1 MQPNPHPAFDL
12 IEEARFA
19 RRMLAITDASLVKII
34 EAAEPKP
41 AAAPIERARPA
52 RLEVPTVN
60 PEGWTDDVIALVR
73 SGRALG
79 ATAREIAGEVSAM
92 FGLAVTPQVVLAAVM
107 HFDLDRRE
115 ISQHQDCAIG
125 TMVHEAAGAPAAP
138 VVAHEAAPA
147 IDEAPAAALAQDE
160 PEQTGRERESA
171 RLRELWEAGTA
182 YRDIAVTM
190 KREGFKPRTVNGWI
204 GRAHRIGLTRP
215 TQEASRAA
223 AAESIAKPA
232 AAPTL
237 AAESSDDGPAKPWH
251 AEARRLYAKGLGCY
265 AISKE
270 VGASDCAVRILLIP
284 GYREKMR
291 DQQRA
296 ARNGRAQPTRP
307 APSLPPV
314 SAPKPQPRPREP
326 KTKPQH
332 KTERRAVSKAT
343 PAVLPW
349 SIPEK
354 QEALATDIPADGAC
368 IALQDLQPD
377 HCRWP
382 MGAGPD
388 HQQTYCGCPKSRH
401 GSSYCDAH
409 ARRAFAEW
417 PPRAPIKRPTR
428 MARALSALPDAPAR
442 QPERIA

>member
-1 MQPNPHPAFDL
+1 MMQPDLHPAFDL

-41 AAAPIERARPA
+41 VAAPIEPARPA

-60 PEGWTDDVIALVR
+60 PEGWTDEVIALVR

-79 ATAREIAGEVSAM
+79 ATVQQIAGEVSAM

-115 ISQHQDCAIG
+115 VKPPQDCAIG
-125 TMVHEAAGAPAAP
+125 AMFHEVAAPEPVADQPCDASP
-138 VVAHEAAPA
+138 VVAHEPAP
-147 IDEAPAAALAQDE
+147 DE
-160 PEQTGRERESA
+160 PEQTGRERENA
-171 RLRELWEAGTA
+171 RLRELWAAGTA
-182 YRDIAVTM
+182 FRDVAAIM

-232 AAPTL
+232 
-237 AAESSDDGPAKPWH
+237 EWE
-251 AEARRLYAKGLGCY
+251 AEARRLYAAGCGLNPY
-265 AISKE
+265 QISKQLG
-270 VGASDCAVRILLIP
+270 VPDYAVRKVVIP
-284 GYREKMR
+284 GYNTREGRK
-291 DQQRA
+291 A
-296 ARNGRAQPTRP
+296 AQAAAIRP

-314 SAPKPQPRPREP
+314 SVPKPQPRPREP
-326 KTKPQH
+326 ETKPQP
-332 KTERRAVSKAT
+332 KPERRAA
-343 PAVLPW
+343 ADLPW
-349 SIPEK
+349 APPARTVVACNAE
-354 QEALATDIPADGAC
+354 IPAPGKGLH
-368 IALQDLQPD
+368 ISALELD
-377 HCRWP
+377 HCRWL
-382 MGAGPD
+382 MGPGADG
-388 HQQTYCGCPKSRH
+388 HETYCGCQKSRH

-409 ARRAFAEW
+409 AVKAFNEW
-417 PPRAPIKRPTR
+417 PPRTPIKRPTR
-428 MARALSALPDAPAR
+428 MARPMSALPDAPAR

>member
-1 MQPNPHPAFDL
+1 MQPEHPAFDL

-34 EAAEPKP
+34 EAADPKP
-41 AAAPIERARPA
+41 PAAPIEPARPA

-60 PEGWTDDVIALVR
+60 PEGWTDEVLALVR
-73 SGRALG
+73 SGRLLG
-79 ATAREIAGEVSAM
+79 ATAQQIAGEVSAM

-107 HFDLDRRE
+107 HFDLDRRDE
-115 ISQHQDCAIG
+115 
-125 TMVHEAAGAPAAP
+125 VAAPEPVADRPCDASP
-138 VVAHEAAPA
+138 VVAHEAALADDTLAEQP
-147 IDEAPAAALAQDE
+147 AQDE
-160 PEQTGRERESA
+160 PEQTGRELENA
-171 RLRELWEAGTA
+171 RLRELWTAGA
-182 YRDIAVTM
+182 AFRDIAATM

-204 GRAHRIGLTRP
+204 GRAHRIGLSRP

-232 AAPTL
+232 AAPPV
-237 AAESSDDGPAKPWH
+237 AAEPSDEEPARPWH
-251 AEARRLYAKGLGCY
+251 PEARRMHAEGASAY
-265 AISKE
+265 AIAKKIG
-270 VGASDCAVRILLIP
+270 VSDFLVRCLIQP
-284 GYREKMR
+284 GYRQKNRENIKAIR
-291 DQQRA
+291 AQRA
-296 ARNGRAQPTRP
+296 PSNKAP
-307 APSLPPV
+307 AAAP
-314 SAPKPQPRPREP
+314 PKPAPREP
-326 KTKPQH
+326 KTKPQRVTTPAPA
-332 KTERRAVSKAT
+332 KDRPERRAVSKAT

-354 QEALATDIPADGAC
+354 QETLATDIPADGAG

-388 HQQTYCGCPKSRH
+388 RQQTYCGCQKSRH

-409 ARRAFAEW
+409 AQRAFAEW
-417 PPRAPIKRPTR
+417 PPTRPIKRPTR
-428 MARALSALPDAPAR
+428 MARSMSALPDAPAR